1 MVITESCIINRNI
14 QNIKPP
20 AKMNVLG
27 LRGTTL
33 TELKLMHQGIIVIP
47 VILPTDGSLRGL
59 EELLNHS
66 LYNKYVNT
74 VNKMHEAA
82 LMHRNC

>member
-1 MVITESCIINRNI
+1 MITESFIINRPI
-14 QNIKPP
+14 QNIKP
-20 AKMNVLG
+20 AVKMNVLG
-27 LRGTTL
+27 LRVITL
-33 TELKLMHQGIIVIP
+33 TALKLMHQGIIIIP
-47 VILPTDGSLRGL
+47 VILPADGSLRGL

-82 LMHRNC
+82 LMLRNC